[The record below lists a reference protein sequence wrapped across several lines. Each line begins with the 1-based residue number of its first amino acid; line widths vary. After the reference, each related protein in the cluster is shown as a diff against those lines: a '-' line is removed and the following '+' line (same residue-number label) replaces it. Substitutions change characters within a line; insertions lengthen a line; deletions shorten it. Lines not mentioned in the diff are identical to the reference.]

1 MTYDDIIHLPH
12 HVSKKHPQMTML
24 NRAAQFAP
32 FAALTG
38 HDAAIQ
44 ETARLT
50 SSQRLLD
57 DSDNEILDRKMAII
71 RTKLAESPTLT
82 LIYFQPDEHK
92 NGGAY
97 KSVTGQLKK
106 IDDYL
111 HTLILSDE
119 TTIPISSIFE
129 IEGEIFNKMDSV

>member
-71 RTKLAESPTLT
+71 RAKLAESPTLT

>member
-1 MTYDDIIHLPH
+1 MNYDDIIHLPH

-71 RTKLAESPTLT
+71 RAKLAESPTLT

>member
-32 FAALTG
+32 FAAFTG

-71 RTKLAESPTLT
+71 RSKMAESPTLT

>member
-1 MTYDDIIHLPH
+1 MNYDDIIHLPH
-12 HVSKKHPQMTML
+12 HVSKRHPQMTML

-71 RTKLAESPTLT
+71 RSKLAESPTLT

-92 NGGAY
+92 RGGAY
-97 KSVTGQLKK
+97 KSVTGRLKK
-106 IDDYL
+106 IDHYL
-111 HTLILSDE
+111 QTLILADE

-129 IEGEIFNKMDSV
+129 IDGEIFNKMDDA

>member
-1 MTYDDIIHLPH
+1 MNYDDIIHLPH

>member
-1 MTYDDIIHLPH
+1 MNYDDIIHLPH

-38 HDAAIQ
+38 HDTAIQ